1 MSESREWLEGFIG
14 YTIQKKKDKRHAN
27 THTHENEYPI
37 RAYILKIIYEHE
49 ILTVKQV

>member
-37 RAYILKIIYEHE
+37 LKIIYEHE